1 MKMSDFTFSKGTQI
15 NADDLLSKP
24 MTITITEVVLTKD
37 AQQPVALRFDGDKGK
52 PFLPCLTMRKLID
65 AVWEGADFADYKG
78 RKITIYRDP
87 NVSFG
92 KDEVG
97 GVRISHMSGIDR
109 TLTLMLL
116 EKKVKR
122 KKYTIFPLVES
133 AKAEQ
138 PKPEPEPT
146 PAPTVDRVQLK
157 ADMERVADDKA
168 AKAEWW
174 SGLSAEERVAVKE
187 MANG

>member
-65 AVWEGADFADYKG
+65 AVWEGADFSDYKG

-116 EKKVKR
+116 EKKGKR

-133 AKAEQ
+133 AKTEQ
-138 PKPEPEPT
+138 PAEPALTLNTATLDAEIE
-146 PAPTVDRVQLK
+146 AAK
-157 ADMERVADDKA
+157 AMEAEDKA
-168 AKAEWW
+168 AWWKTKTKPERDYITAKSKA
-174 SGLSAEERVAVKE
+174 A
-187 MANG
+187 